1 MKCGG
6 GDEAVISSNWT
17 WTDGRGGGEGPW
29 RALNVEEKGAEKK
42 NHRGGARR
50 LAGRNRGERGGD
62 VGAGLGARLRR
73 CGGGGGTKRRLARV
87 VDGARRAAG
96 LDVTRAQR
104 ADGRETDERVPGGA
118 VAVCCHRASYSRPG
132 PVAEYSFLN
141 LFKTF
146 NYPEFE

>member
-6 GDEAVISSNWT
+6 DDEAVICSNWT

-50 LAGRNRGERGGD
+50 LDGRNRGERGGD

-73 CGGGGGTKRRLARV
+73 GWRRGVARK
-87 VDGARRAAG
+87 GA
-96 LDVTRAQR
+96 
-104 ADGRETDERVPGGA
+104 
-118 VAVCCHRASYSRPG
+118 
-132 PVAEYSFLN
+132 
-141 LFKTF
+141 
-146 NYPEFE
+146 